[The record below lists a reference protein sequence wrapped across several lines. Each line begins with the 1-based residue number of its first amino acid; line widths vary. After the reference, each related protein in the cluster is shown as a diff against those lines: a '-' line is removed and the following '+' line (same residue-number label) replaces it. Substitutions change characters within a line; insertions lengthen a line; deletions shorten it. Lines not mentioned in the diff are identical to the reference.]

1 MPYNFGSSSIN
12 INTGIGP
19 VGPAGPTSGIT
30 GSPGPTGTTGNT
42 GDGLTGPTGIG
53 VISIAIIGTTLGITY
68 GTGNTLFSLSNSSIK
83 GPTGTT
89 YSNTTQY
96 VIKGITTNG
105 FSVLKTTNARDFA
118 ANSITYGISGGVALP
133 NTTVNFRPLIFSG
146 ITYTDTNI
154 ITLTG
159 VDASQA
165 TLAIKTNQLIY
176 IDNNLLAGVTTAF
189 WDNTNRT
196 LTYRPPVFLET
207 NTINFGITGD
217 NYRNSLSEMSAI
229 PATGCNILYT
239 LARPLT
245 HFSSATGGF
254 TGGLYLDGISG
265 SVTNTGV
272 FLEFGQSSNEN
283 YGYTFGPQYAAA
295 ITYGSCCLPSGKCI
309 EYSTQQ
315 YCNTFSGSTFSPE
328 TSCEVSKC
336 GFKSCCLY
344 DIETDGFTCIDT
356 HPSECA
362 AFLGVTGTSMCD
374 SNTCIS
380 SSLCC
385 IPSSATTMR
394 STMLSNSDFENQY
407 ATNGRC
413 CFGGKCYY
421 VKTKMILPEPLIPI
435 ISAGPPVLEGVP
447 RRPPA
452 GFGATGDHVPLG
464 CTCKQK
470 ISVTPPPA
478 EWFSPGNPPS
488 SGTKKRDVCVKID
501 CNGVC
506 LVLQVVDKWI
516 SRACNCSETT
526 GNCEVPPGDF
536 AAPKDPVSPPGVKCG
551 WPINYGQ
558 RKYGFRHRSYRW
570 LPCNGNT
577 PIWPEGEVVPQT
589 AAAKY
594 IPTFNELVFVGYDT
608 CGSFIGACC
617 TVDDCYNTTSIECED
632 LQGTF
637 KGAGVNCSE
646 GCTS

>member
-12 INTGIGP
+12 IDTGIGP

-30 GSPGPTGTTGNT
+30 GPTGPTGTTGNT
-42 GDGLTGPTGIG
+42 GDGLTGATGIG

-68 GTGNTLFSLSNSSIK
+68 GTGNTLFSISTGSIK

-105 FSVLKTTNARDFA
+105 FSILKTKTLIEDA

-133 NTTVNFRPLIFSG
+133 NTETNFRHLTFTG

-159 VDASQA
+159 VSASQA
-165 TLAIKTNQLIY
+165 TQAIKTNQLIY
-176 IDNNLLAGVTTAF
+176 IDSNSLLAGVTTAF

-196 LTYRPPVFLET
+196 LTYRPPVFVET

-217 NYRNSLSEMSAI
+217 NYRNTLSGMSAI
-229 PATGCNILYT
+229 PATGCNILYS

-245 HFSSATGGF
+245 HLSSTTGGF
-254 TGGLYLDGISG
+254 TSGLYLDGISG
-265 SVTNTGV
+265 SITNTGV

-315 YCNTFSGSTFSPE
+315 YCNTFSGSTFSAGI
-328 TSCEVSKC
+328 SCEASKC

-344 DIETDGFTCIDT
+344 DIETDGFTCINA
-356 HPSECA
+356 HPSECV

-374 SNTCIS
+374 STTCSS

-385 IPSSATTMR
+385 IQPTAFTMK
-394 STMLSNSDFENQY
+394 STSLSNSDFENQY

-421 VKTKMILPEPLIPI
+421 VKTN
-435 ISAGPPVLEGVP
+435 S
-447 RRPPA
+447 
-452 GFGATGDHVPLG
+452 T
-464 CTCKQK
+464 
-470 ISVTPPPA
+470 
-478 EWFSPGNPPS
+478 
-488 SGTKKRDVCVKID
+488 
-501 CNGVC
+501 
-506 LVLQVVDKWI
+506 
-516 SRACNCSETT
+516 
-526 GNCEVPPGDF
+526 
-536 AAPKDPVSPPGVKCG
+536 
-551 WPINYGQ
+551 
-558 RKYGFRHRSYRW
+558 
-570 LPCNGNT
+570 NT
-577 PIWPEGEVVPQT
+577 E
-589 AAAKY
+589 Y
-594 IPTFNELVFVGYDT
+594 IPTLNELVFVGYDT
-608 CGSFIGACC
+608 CASFIGACC
-617 TVDDCYNTTSIECED
+617 TVDDCYNTTSLECDD